1 LGQETLNNLHIS
13 LKFNNTIK
21 VVNLCHNEIE
31 MTDETKKIADNH
43 PTLIELNM
51 RHTLSTK
58 ENVEELENILIKKA
72 VKLKLGNKNILQ

>member
-1 LGQETLNNLHIS
+1 
-13 LKFNNTIK
+13 
-21 VVNLCHNEIE
+21 

-43 PTLIELNM
+43 PSLIELNL

-72 VKLKLGNKNILQ
+72 VKLKLGNKNIIQ